1 MKTLLKSAA
10 FIFLALLVLSCG
22 SNKKTILFNGE
33 NLDNW
38 SIYTG
43 NADVNPES
51 VFWVE
56 DGILNTSGEPFGY
69 LRSKESYSNYKLH
82 VEWRWPGEPTNSG
95 VLIHVQGDDRIF
107 PHCIEAQLMHGKAGD
122 IVLMGA
128 GAGVTVK
135 DSAFMVSSNERFY
148 MSIPKF
154 EDSSEKAPGEWNSYD
169 ITSVDGN
176 LELVVNGVVQHSAT
190 ELTMN
195 EGNIALQSEGSPL
208 QFRKVYLVE
217 L

>member
-10 FIFLALLVLSCG
+10 FIILALLVLSCG

-43 NADVNPES
+43 NADVKPES

>member
-1 MKTLLKSAA
+1 MKTLLKSTA

-22 SNKKTILFNGE
+22 SNKKTVLFNGE

-43 NADVNPES
+43 NPDVNPED

-56 DGILNTSGEPFGY
+56 DGILHTSGDPFGY
-69 LRSKESYSNYKLH
+69 LRTKESYSNYKLH
-82 VEWRWPGEPTNSG
+82 VEWSWPGEPTNSG
-95 VLIHVQGDDRIF
+95 VLIHVQGEDRIF
-107 PHCIEAQLMHGKAGD
+107 PHCIEAQLMHEKAGD

-135 DSAFMVSSNERFY
+135 DSAYLVTSNERFY

-154 EDSSEKAPGEWNSYD
+154 EESSENTPGEWNSYD

-176 LELVVNGVVQHSAT
+176 LELLVNGVLQHTAT
-190 ELTMN
+190 LVTMN

-208 QFRKVYLVE
+208 QFRNVYLQE

>member
-10 FIFLALLVLSCG
+10 FLFMTLLVLSCG
-22 SNKKTILFNGE
+22 SEKHTVLFNGE

-43 NADVNPES
+43 NPDVDPGD

-56 DGILNTSGEPFGY
+56 DGVLNTSGDPFGY
-69 LRSKESYSNYKLH
+69 IRTKESYSNYKLH
-82 VEWRWPGEPTNSG
+82 LEWRWPGEPTNSG
-95 VLIHVQGDDRIF
+95 VLIHVQGKDRIF
-107 PHCIEAQLMHGKAGD
+107 PHCIECQLMHEKAGD

-135 DSAFMVSSNERFY
+135 DSAYLVISDERFY

-154 EDSSEKAPGEWNSYD
+154 EDPSEKTPGEWNSYD
-169 ITSVDGN
+169 ITSINGD
-176 LELVVNGVVQHSAT
+176 LEIIVNGVLQHTAT
-190 ELTMN
+190 EVTMN

-208 QFRKVYLVE
+208 QFRNIYLKP

>member
-10 FIFLALLVLSCG
+10 FLFLTLLVLSCG
-22 SNKKTILFNGE
+22 AEKKTQLFNGK

-38 SIYTG
+38 SIFTEDP
-43 NADVNPES
+43 DVDPGE

-56 DGILNTSGEPFGY
+56 EGILNTSGEPFGY

-82 VEWRWPGEPTNSG
+82 VEWRWTGEPTNSG
-95 VLIHVQGDDRIF
+95 VLLHVQGMDRIF
-107 PHCIEAQLMHGKAGD
+107 PHCIEAQLMFERAGD

-135 DSAFMVSSNERFY
+135 DSAYLVTSDEHFY
-148 MSIPKF
+148 LSIPKF

-176 LELVVNGVVQHSAT
+176 LEIVVNGVLQHSAT
-190 ELTMN
+190 GVTMN

-208 QFRKVYLVE
+208 QFRNVYLVE
-217 L
+217 Q

>member
-1 MKTLLKSAA
+1 MKTILNSAA
-10 FIFLALLVLSCG
+10 ILMLMLLAVSCG
-22 SNKKTILFNGE
+22 SEKKTVLFNGE

-38 SIYTG
+38 TIYTG
-43 NADVNPES
+43 NPDVQPED

-56 DGILNTSGEPFGY
+56 DGILHTSGDPFGY

-95 VLIHVQGDDRIF
+95 VLLHVQGKDRIF

-135 DSAFMVSSNERFY
+135 DSDYMVTSDENFY
-148 MSIPKF
+148 MAITKF
-154 EDSSEKAPGEWNSYD
+154 EDSSEKAPGEWNTYE
-169 ITSVDGN
+169 ITTVDGEM
-176 LELVVNGVVQHSAT
+176 ELVVNGVVQHVAT
-190 ELTMN
+190 GVTMN

-208 QFRKVYLVE
+208 EFRNVYLVE

>member
-1 MKTLLKSAA
+1 MKTLVKSAA
-10 FIFLALLVLSCG
+10 FLFMTLLVLSCG
-22 SNKKTILFNGE
+22 SEKKTELFNGK

-38 SIYTG
+38 TIY
-43 NADVNPES
+43 AEDPDVDPGD

-56 DGILNTSGEPFGY
+56 EGILNTSGEPFGY

-95 VLIHVQGDDRIF
+95 VLLHVQGRDRIF
-107 PHCIEAQLMHGKAGD
+107 PHCIEAQLMHERAGD

-135 DSAFMVSSNERFY
+135 DSAYLVTSDERFY
-148 MSIPKF
+148 LSIPKF
-154 EDSSEKAPGEWNSYD
+154 EESSELAPGEWNSYE
-169 ITSVDGN
+169 ITAVDGK
-176 LELVVNGVVQHSAT
+176 LEFVVNGVLQHTAT
-190 ELTMN
+190 GVTMN

-208 QFRKVYLVE
+208 QFRNVYLVAQ
-217 L
+217 

>member
-1 MKTLLKSAA
+1 MKTLLKSAVL
-10 FIFLALLVLSCG
+10 FFMTLLLISCG
-22 SNKKTILFNGE
+22 SDKKTVLFNGE

-43 NADVNPES
+43 NPDVEPGD

-56 DGILNTSGEPFGY
+56 EGVLHSSGDPFGY
-69 LRSKESYSNYKLH
+69 IRTKESYSNYKLH
-82 VEWRWPGEPTNSG
+82 LEWMWPGEPTNSG
-95 VLIHVQGDDRIF
+95 VLLHVQGKDRIF
-107 PHCIEAQLMHGKAGD
+107 PHCIECQLMNGKAGD

-135 DSAFMVSSNERFY
+135 ETDHLVTSDERFY

-154 EDSSEKAPGEWNSYD
+154 EDSSELSPGEWNSYD
-169 ITSVDGN
+169 ITSVDGT
-176 LELVVNGVVQHSAT
+176 LEIVVNGVLQHTAT
-190 ELTMN
+190 NMTLN
-195 EGNIALQSEGSPL
+195 EGHIALQSEGSPIH
-208 QFRKVYLVE
+208 FRNVYLQE

>member
-1 MKTLLKSAA
+1 M
-10 FIFLALLVLSCG
+10 ALLVLSCG
-22 SNKKTILFNGE
+22 SEKKTVLFNGE

-43 NADVNPES
+43 DPDVSPKD

-56 DGILNTSGEPFGY
+56 DGILNTSGDPFGY
-69 LRSKESYSNYKLH
+69 LRSKDTYSNYKLH

-95 VLIHVQGDDRIF
+95 VLLNVQGEDRIF
-107 PHCIEAQLMHGKAGD
+107 PHCIEAQLKYGQAGD

-128 GAGVTVK
+128 GAGVTVR
-135 DSAFMVSSNERFY
+135 DSAYLVTSDERFY
-148 MSIPKF
+148 LSIPKF
-154 EDSSEKAPGEWNSYD
+154 EESSEKAPGEWNTYE
-169 ITSVDGN
+169 ITSLDGK
-176 LELVVNGVVQHSAT
+176 LELVVNGVLQHSAT
-190 ELTMN
+190 EVSMN

-208 QFRKVYLVE
+208 QFRNVYLVE

>member
-1 MKTLLKSAA
+1 MKTPTKLVSLLFAM
-10 FIFLALLVLSCG
+10 LLVLSCN
-22 SNKKTILFNGE
+22 SEKKTTLFNGK

-38 SIYTG
+38 SIYTEDP
-43 NADVNPES
+43 DVDPGT

-69 LRSKESYSNYKLH
+69 LRTKESFSNYRLH

-95 VLIHVQGDDRIF
+95 VLLHVQGKDRIF
-107 PHCIEAQLMHGKAGD
+107 PHCIEAQLMHERAGD

-128 GAGVTVK
+128 GAGVTVR
-135 DSAFMVSSNERFY
+135 DSSYLVTSDENFY
-148 MSIPKF
+148 LSIPKF
-154 EDSSEKAPGEWNSYD
+154 EKSSELTPGEWNTYE
-169 ITSVDGN
+169 ITSLNGD
-176 LELVVNGVVQHSAT
+176 LELVVNGVVQHFAT
-190 ELTMN
+190 GVTMQ

-208 QFRKVYLVE
+208 QFRKVYLVA

>member
-10 FIFLALLVLSCG
+10 FLFIALLVLSCG
-22 SNKKTILFNGE
+22 SEKKTVLFNGK

-38 SIYTG
+38 SIYLDDP
-43 NADVNPES
+43 DVDPGD

-69 LRSKESYSNYKLH
+69 LRTKESYSNYKLH

-95 VLIHVQGDDRIF
+95 VFLHVQGKDRIF
-107 PHCIEAQLMHGKAGD
+107 PHCIEAQLMHERAGD
-122 IVLMGA
+122 FVLMGA

-135 DSAFMVSSNERFY
+135 DSAYLVTSDERFY
-148 MSIPKF
+148 MSVPKF
-154 EDSSEKAPGEWNSYD
+154 EDSSELTPGEWNIYD

-176 LELVVNGVVQHSAT
+176 LEIVVNGVLQNTAT
-190 ELTMN
+190 DITMN
-195 EGNIALQSEGSPL
+195 EGNIALQSEGSPI
-208 QFRKVYLVE
+208 QFRNVYLTAQ
-217 L
+217 

>member
-10 FIFLALLVLSCG
+10 FLFIALLVLSCG
-22 SNKKTILFNGE
+22 SEKKTVLFNGK

-38 SIYTG
+38 SIYLDDP
-43 NADVNPES
+43 DVDPGD

-69 LRSKESYSNYKLH
+69 LRTKESYSNYKLH

-95 VLIHVQGDDRIF
+95 VFLHVQGKDRIF
-107 PHCIEAQLMHGKAGD
+107 PHCIEAQLMHERAGD
-122 IVLMGA
+122 FVLMGA

-135 DSAFMVSSNERFY
+135 DSAYLVTSDERFY
-148 MSIPKF
+148 MSVPKF
-154 EDSSEKAPGEWNSYD
+154 EDSSELTPGEWNIYD

-176 LELVVNGVVQHSAT
+176 LEIVVNGVLQNTAT
-190 ELTMN
+190 DITMN
-195 EGNIALQSEGSPL
+195 EGNIALQSEGSPI
-208 QFRKVYLVE
+208 QFRNVYLVAQ
-217 L
+217 

>member
-10 FIFLALLVLSCG
+10 FLFMMLLVLSCG
-22 SNKKTILFNGE
+22 SEKKTELFNGK

-38 SIYTG
+38 TIY
-43 NADVNPES
+43 AEDPDVDPGD

-56 DGILNTSGEPFGY
+56 EGILNTSGEPFAY

-95 VLIHVQGDDRIF
+95 VLLHVQGRDRIF
-107 PHCIEAQLMHGKAGD
+107 PHCIEAQLMHERAGD

-135 DSAFMVSSNERFY
+135 DSAYLVTSDERFY
-148 MSIPKF
+148 LSIPKF
-154 EDSSEKAPGEWNSYD
+154 EESSELAPGEWNSYE
-169 ITSVDGN
+169 ITAVDGK
-176 LELVVNGVVQHSAT
+176 LEFVVNGVLQHTAT
-190 ELTMN
+190 GVTMN

-208 QFRKVYLVE
+208 QFRNVYLVAQ
-217 L
+217 

>member
-1 MKTLLKSAA
+1 MKTPLKSAT
-10 FIFLALLVLSCG
+10 FLFMTLLVLSCG
-22 SNKKTILFNGE
+22 SEKKTVLFNGE

-38 SIYTG
+38 SIFTG
-43 NADVNPES
+43 NSDVDPGD

-56 DGILNTSGEPFGY
+56 DGILNTSGDPFGY
-69 LRSKESYSNYKLH
+69 LRTKESYSNYKLH
-82 VEWRWPGEPTNSG
+82 LEWRWPGEPTNSG
-95 VLIHVQGDDRIF
+95 VLLHVQGKDRIF
-107 PHCIEAQLMHGKAGD
+107 PHCIECQLMHEKAGD

-135 DSAFMVSSNERFY
+135 DSAYLVTSDERFY

-169 ITSVDGN
+169 ITSVNGD
-176 LELVVNGVVQHSAT
+176 LEIVVNGILQHTAADV
-190 ELTMN
+190 TMN

-208 QFRKVYLVE
+208 QFRNIYLVAQ
-217 L
+217 

>member
-10 FIFLALLVLSCG
+10 FIFLALLVLSCS
-22 SNKKTILFNGE
+22 SNKPTVLFNGE

-43 NADVNPES
+43 NPDVNPED

-56 DGILNTSGEPFGY
+56 DGILHTSGDPFGY
-69 LRSKESYSNYKLH
+69 LRTKESYSNYKLH

-95 VLIHVQGDDRIF
+95 VLLHVQGEDRIF
-107 PHCIEAQLMHGKAGD
+107 PHCIEAQLMHEKAGD

-128 GAGVTVK
+128 GAGVTVR
-135 DSAFMVSSNERFY
+135 DSAYLVTSNERFY

-154 EDSSEKAPGEWNSYD
+154 EESSENTPGEWNSYD

-176 LELVVNGVVQHSAT
+176 LELIVNGVLQHTAT
-190 ELTMN
+190 LVTMN

-208 QFRKVYLVE
+208 QFRKVYLTA

>member
-1 MKTLLKSAA
+1 MKTPLKSAT
-10 FIFLALLVLSCG
+10 FLFMTLLVLSCG
-22 SNKKTILFNGE
+22 SEKKTVLFNGE

-38 SIYTG
+38 SIFTG
-43 NADVNPES
+43 NPDVDPGD

-56 DGILNTSGEPFGY
+56 DGILNTSGDPFGY
-69 LRSKESYSNYKLH
+69 LRTKESYSNYKLH
-82 VEWRWPGEPTNSG
+82 LEWRWPGEPTNSG
-95 VLIHVQGDDRIF
+95 VLLHVQGKDRIF
-107 PHCIEAQLMHGKAGD
+107 PHCIECQLKHEQAGD

-135 DSAFMVSSNERFY
+135 DSVYLVTSDERFY

-154 EDSSEKAPGEWNSYD
+154 GDSSEKAPGEWNSYD
-169 ITSVDGN
+169 ITSVNGS
-176 LELVVNGVVQHSAT
+176 LEIIVNGVLQHTAADV
-190 ELTMN
+190 TMN

-208 QFRKVYLVE
+208 QFRNIYLVA

>member
-1 MKTLLKSAA
+1 MKTPIKFA
-10 FIFLALLVLSCG
+10 ALLVMMLLVISCG
-22 SNKKTILFNGE
+22 SEKKTRLFNGK

-38 SIYTG
+38 SIYTDDP
-43 NADVNPES
+43 DVDPGS

-69 LRSKESYSNYKLH
+69 LRTKESYSNYKLH

-95 VLIHVQGDDRIF
+95 VLLHVQGKDRIF
-107 PHCIEAQLMHGKAGD
+107 PHCIEAQLMHERAGD

-128 GAGVTVK
+128 GAGVTV
-135 DSAFMVSSNERFY
+135 R
-148 MSIPKF
+148 
-154 EDSSEKAPGEWNSYD
+154 DSSYLVTSDEMTPGEWNTYE
-169 ITSVDGN
+169 ITSLNGD
-176 LELVVNGVVQHSAT
+176 LELVVNGVVQHFAT
-190 ELTMN
+190 DVTMQ

-208 QFRKVYLVE
+208 QFRNVYLVA